1 MKLNPA
7 STRYLQISMVAL
19 CLVFTGYLIYEL
31 SRDYILSGYGKG
43 GASALETRIADQTPA
58 MTVRPIS
65 DYAVILDRPL
75 FSKDRKPYVPVEQSV
90 PTHFTVK
97 NIKDNRNNMDSYLL
111 TAIIITDDK
120 RIALI
125 KSNRGKFFR
134 LGVGE
139 DIGGWTL
146 SRVEPHEVSLTRG
159 SETKTLELQVIKSPN
174 PADNITHLA
183 RPSPARNGTRNG
195 SVTPKPANESSV
207 PSPTD

>member
-1 MKLNPA
+1 MKLNRA
-7 STRYLQISMVAL
+7 STRFLQISMVAL

-97 NIKDNRNNMDSYLL
+97 NIKDNAQL
-111 TAIIITDDK
+111 TYRYK
-120 RIALI
+120 L
-125 KSNRGKFFR
+125 
-134 LGVGE
+134 
-139 DIGGWTL
+139 WTIFL
-146 SRVEPHEVSLTRG
+146 
-159 SETKTLELQVIKSPN
+159 
-174 PADNITHLA
+174 
-183 RPSPARNGTRNG
+183 
-195 SVTPKPANESSV
+195 
-207 PSPTD
+207 